1 MRPLG
6 KVLCLDY
13 VAAPQITGLYA
24 LQRRSPDPVS
34 QWHRLNA
41 VAKPLATLDAVNL
54 GFNHQES
61 RNLEL
66 DNSDANNV
74 NREERLS

>member
-6 KVLCLDY
+6 QWVCLDY

-41 VAKPLATLDAVNL
+41 VAKPLAKFGSVNL
-54 GFNHQES
+54 GSNP
-61 RNLEL
+61 R
-66 DNSDANNV
+66 
-74 NREERLS
+74 